1 VDGLKARVASRN
13 ANKAREL
20 EQLLPDWKIEPL
32 EADDYPAEEGVT
44 YYENARG
51 KALFGRTR
59 ADLDEWVFGEDSGI
73 EVAALGGGPGVQS
86 ARSGGDDPVGWLL
99 DQLAGVED
107 RRARYVSELVILSPA
122 GDELRG
128 TGTLEGGIATE
139 PRGTEGFGFDP
150 IFIPDGETRTVAELG
165 NDWKRT
171 NSHRA
176 NAARALLVALHQ
188 ASYLGE
194 AC

>member
-1 VDGLKARVASRN
+1 VDGLKASLASRN

-20 EQLLPDWKIEPL
+20 EHLLPNWSIEPL
-32 EADDYPAEEGVT
+32 EADDYPAEDGDT

-51 KALFGRTR
+51 KAVFGRTR
-59 ADLDEWVFGEDSGI
+59 AGPDDWVLGEDSGI

-107 RRARYVSELVILSPA
+107 RKARYVSELVILSPT

-128 TGTLEGGIATE
+128 TGTLAGRDATE

-150 IFIPDGETRTVAELG
+150 IFIPDGEERTVAELG
-165 NDWKRT
+165 NDWKRE

-176 NAARALLVALHQ
+176 NAARALLVLL
-188 ASYLGE
+188 SE
-194 AC
+194 AG